1 MSTDTRRTVRL
12 HDYSLTLLSTDPNQW
27 TTCIT
32 QTCFQRS
39 DFTLTNSKYFNL
51 LVATDKYSYLLSII
65 PSVLK

>member
-39 DFTLTNSKYFNL
+39 DFTLTNSKYFNI
-51 LVATDKYSYLLSII
+51 TTGIC
-65 PSVLK
+65 